1 MLVGYRSSSGPPKVR
16 NGVLHCEIGAFKTLT
31 SVTTQTPIEPR
42 RPISAPAPGPKIH
55 RVEVY
60 WHAVTYKTVI
70 IYSSL
75 ILVIIVAGM
84 FAVKPEWTSIITSKV
99 SNALGNPETA
109 NATASLTQAKFVNL
123 DGRVQVKK
131 VNSVTWVEANYH
143 TTLDKGDL
151 IQTAS
156 DGAARITFADGTE
169 YTIKSETLVTVEEN
183 IVTRDR
189 SNTAVRINTGSVD
202 LATSRFSS
210 PDSSAA
216 VSVEDATAYLKQNSK
231 ASVKND
237 PKENDHEIVVA
248 SGSAQVQ
255 RGQEKIELT
264 QFEKVSFPSG
274 GPSFKSN
281 ILAPPG
287 LIAPLNQSPVIS
299 ETPRTASI
307 HFEWKAVDGAI
318 GYTLRVSPTNMFTRL
333 VKEVK
338 VSGTSTEVTGLEA
351 GDYFWNVSASDAK
364 KETSEYSE
372 TFKFSLFTQG
382 KTQEM
387 MLEIEVP
394 RIQGHSAE
402 LIGKTEPG
410 AALIING
417 QPVAN
422 ISPDGTFRHFTEP
435 LEPGQHTIV
444 VIGSNRRGG
453 TAKQQISIVIPK

>member
-1 MLVGYRSSSGPPKVR
+1 MQS
-16 NGVLHCEIGAFKTLT
+16 GVLHCEIGAIKTLT

-70 IYSSL
+70 VYSSL

-84 FAVKPEWTSIITSKV
+84 FAVKPEWTSVITRKV
-99 SNALGNPETA
+99 SNALGNPETG

-131 VNSVTWVEANYH
+131 VNSVTWVAADYR

-156 DGAARITFADGTE
+156 DGAARITFADGME

-183 IVTRDR
+183 NVTRDR

-274 GPSFKSN
+274 GPTFKSN

-287 LIAPLNQSPVIS
+287 LVAPLNQSPVIS
-299 ETPRTASI
+299 ESPRTASI

-338 VSGTSTEVTGLEA
+338 VTGTSTEVTGLEA

-364 KETSEYSE
+364 KETSEFSE
-372 TFKFSLFTQG
+372 TFKFSLGAQG

-422 ISPDGTFRHFTEP
+422 IAPDGTFRHFTEP
-435 LEPGQHTIV
+435 LEPGQHNIV
-444 VIGSNRRGG
+444 VIGQNRRGG

>member
-1 MLVGYRSSSGPPKVR
+1 MQS
-16 NGVLHCEIGAFKTLT
+16 GVLHCEIGAIKTLT

-70 IYSSL
+70 VYSSL

-84 FAVKPEWTSIITSKV
+84 FAVKPEWTSVITRKV
-99 SNALGNPETA
+99 SNALGNPETG

-131 VNSVTWVEANYH
+131 VNSVTWVAADYR

-274 GPSFKSN
+274 GATIKSN

-287 LIAPLNQSPVIS
+287 LVAPLNQSPVIS
-299 ETPRTASI
+299 ETPRSASI
-307 HFEWKAVDGAI
+307 HFEWKPVDGAI
-318 GYTLRVSPTNMFTRL
+318 GYTLRISPTNMFTRL

-364 KETSEYSE
+364 KETSEFSE
-372 TFKFSLFTQG
+372 TFKFSLFAQG

-387 MLEIEVP
+387 LLEIEVP